1 MERGTIMILLIL
13 WAVLAT
19 AAAIYL
25 YLQNQQKWKN
35 ADRMLDDILAN
46 RKIDACDVNEGELS
60 LFANRL
66 IRIQDK
72 LNLEIGRAEDEKEQ
86 IKQLISN
93 MSHQLKTPIA
103 NVMMYTQ
110 LLENEGASSE
120 ERSVFLEKLKLHSRR
135 IDWILN
141 SLFKMTKLEQ
151 NVISFEAQNC
161 SIHETIRQAVS
172 AVYEKAAAKN
182 IEIIME
188 DFQNPDLWHNRKW
201 TAEVFE
207 NLLENAVKYTGPNGR
222 ITISVQ
228 VFEMYSC
235 ITIQDN
241 GIGIRAEELSKIFH
255 RFYRSREVQNIEGSG
270 IGLYLSKIILEKEK
284 GYLTVSSEY
293 GKGSSFCVFLR
304 NA

>member
-1 MERGTIMILLIL
+1 MILLITML
-13 WAVLAT
+13 IIWAVLAT
-19 AAAIYL
+19 ASVVFL
-25 YLQNQQKWKN
+25 YLRNQQKWKT
-35 ADRMLDDILAN
+35 ADRLLDDLLAN
-46 RKIDACDVNEGELS
+46 RQIDVSDLDEGELS
-60 LFANRL
+60 LFANRM

-72 LNLEIGRAEDEKEQ
+72 LNIEISKAEDEKEQ
-86 IKQLISN
+86 VKQLISN

-110 LLENEGASSE
+110 LLENEELSPE
-120 ERSVFLEKLKLHSRR
+120 DRTVFLDKLKLHSGR

-151 NVISFEAQNC
+151 NVISFDTQNC
-161 SIHETIRQAVS
+161 SIRETIRQAVS
-172 AVYEKAAAKN
+172 AVYEKADAKN
-182 IEIIME
+182 IEIITE
-188 DFQNPDLWHNRKW
+188 NFQDLSLWHNRKW

-207 NLLENAVKYTGPNGR
+207 NLLENAVKYTEANGQ

-228 VFEMYSC
+228 IFEMYSS

-241 GIGIRAEELSKIFH
+241 GIGIKAEELSKIFH
-255 RFYRSREVQNIEGSG
+255 RFYRSMEVQNIEGSG

-284 GYLTVSSEY
+284 GYLTVDSEY
-293 GKGSSFCVFLR
+293 GKGSSFSVFLR

>member
-25 YLQNQQKWKN
+25 YLQNQQKWEN

-86 IKQLISN
+86 VKQLISN

-172 AVYEKAAAKN
+172 AVYEKAEAKN

-207 NLLENAVKYTGPNGR
+207 NLLENAVKYTEPNGR
-222 ITISVQ
+222 ITISAQ

>member
-1 MERGTIMILLIL
+1 MILLIL

-110 LLENEGASSE
+110 LLANEGASSE

-172 AVYEKAAAKN
+172 AVYEKAEAKN

-207 NLLENAVKYTGPNGR
+207 NLLENAVKYTEPNGR

>member
-1 MERGTIMILLIL
+1 MILLIL

-25 YLQNQQKWKN
+25 YLQNQQKWEN

-86 IKQLISN
+86 VKQLISN

-172 AVYEKAAAKN
+172 AVYEKAEAKN

-207 NLLENAVKYTGPNGR
+207 NLLENAVKYTEPNGR
-222 ITISVQ
+222 ITISAQ

>member
-86 IKQLISN
+86 VKQLISN

-172 AVYEKAAAKN
+172 AVYEKAEAKN

-207 NLLENAVKYTGPNGR
+207 NLLENAVKYTEPNGR